1 MGNVEDK
8 IFQEALAAIEVG
20 NNTRAKDLLTR
31 LLKQNQQNPQ
41 YWLWMSA
48 VVRSNKERRYC
59 LNQVLQFDPQ
69 NVDAR
74 RGLTL
79 LGDLPLDDSLR
90 VPLQK
95 QQRKWTIPEI
105 AGLESEKVK
114 IPWLRMSLAVAALAV
129 VIGLIFVA
137 FGSNRLWIFQNRQVA
152 VLGTAQS
159 TPTFP
164 ATNTPTITITV
175 RNPTATPPW
184 MALIATYTPT
194 PLYVNTPHPIIEA
207 YQIAVRR
214 YQRGDW
220 QQSIQYFNQALQ
232 TEKNSPDL
240 YYLLGEAYRQ
250 NGQLAEALGAYNQAI
265 QLDSQFAP
273 PYLGRARIA
282 LLSEPESFNEITRDL
297 ENAIR
302 FDSQMGEAYLELAN
316 LQFLEKNWQDAQLNL
331 EEAAIYLPDS
341 PFISIASGKIA
352 LQQKDYAK
360 AIEFAKLA
368 NQQDQTVLDTYRFL
382 GEVYQAAGQ
391 FSDSLEPLTVYS
403 RYAPKDDPQAIAW
416 LGKAYAAS
424 GDSDEALQL
433 FAQALK
439 NDRYAVD
446 IYMQRGQLYFSSEKY
461 DLAFDD
467 FSTAF
472 KLKPKLYE
480 ACMMKG
486 ETQLKLGGP
495 GNAYIQLSECQK
507 LAETDSELAR
517 MFFYRAV
524 SLEALKN
531 DVAVQDWER
540 MLNLAP
546 EAIEPEWLAT
556 AQAFLSLRYSPTP
569 SLTGTITPRT
579 TQTPSQ
585 TSTPPA
591 STPTLTPDTN

>member
-1 MGNVEDK
+1 MGNAEDK
-8 IFQEALAAIEVG
+8 IFQEALAAIEEG

-69 NVDAR
+69 NADAR

-95 QQRKWTIPEI
+95 QQRKWTVPEI

-114 IPWLRMSLAVAALAV
+114 ISWLRMILAVAALAV
-129 VIGLIFVA
+129 VIGLVFVA
-137 FGSNRLWIFQNRQVA
+137 ISSNRLWIFQNRQVA

-164 ATNTPTITITV
+164 ATNTPTITVTV

-184 MALIATYTPT
+184 MALVATYTPT

-220 QQSIQYFNQALQ
+220 QQSIQYFNQALE

-250 NGQLAEALGAYNQAI
+250 NGQLAEALGAYNQSI
-265 QLDSQFAP
+265 QIDPQFAP

-282 LLSEPESFNEITRDL
+282 LLSEPEFFNEITRDL
-297 ENAIR
+297 DKAIQI
-302 FDSQMGEAYLELAN
+302 DPQMGEAYLELAN
-316 LQFLEKNWQDAQLNL
+316 IQFLENNWQDAQLNL

-341 PFISIASGKIA
+341 PYISIATGKIA
-352 LQQKDYAK
+352 LLQKDYAK
-360 AIEFAKLA
+360 AIEYAKLA
-368 NQQDQTVLDTYRFL
+368 NQQDQTVLVTYRFL

-391 FSDSLEPLTVYS
+391 ISDSLEPLTIYS

-424 GDSDEALQL
+424 GDSDEALKL

-472 KLKPKLYE
+472 KLKPYLFE

-540 MLNLAP
+540 MLNLPP

-556 AQAFLSLRYSPTP
+556 AQAFMSVRYSPTP

-579 TQTPSQ
+579 TQTPSK
-585 TSTPPA
+585 TSPPPA
-591 STPTLTPDTN
+591 SSTTLTPDVN